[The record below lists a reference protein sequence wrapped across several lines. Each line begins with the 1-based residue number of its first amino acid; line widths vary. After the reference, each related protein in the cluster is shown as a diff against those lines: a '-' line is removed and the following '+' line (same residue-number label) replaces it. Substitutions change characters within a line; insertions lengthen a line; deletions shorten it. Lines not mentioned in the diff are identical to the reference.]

1 MKWKPIDD
9 SKEDKKS
16 SEMIWTE
23 LASKVDENE
32 GQTVFHCR
40 YVSKLFYANGGWVN
54 IDGDT
59 YLENADT
66 FEQLELLNAIGIPYA
81 PFRHYF
87 KNAGEIKNF
96 SLIFPKIPKY
106 WKTFHLVERAGSG
119 SFRVRDIMRNDLG
132 VYHIELT

>member
-9 SKEDKKS
+9 SKQEPENS
-16 SEMIWTE
+16 ALIWTE
-23 LASKVDENE
+23 LASKASENE
-32 GQTVFHCR
+32 GQTLFHCR

-54 IDGDT
+54 IDGET

-66 FEQLELLNAIGIPYA
+66 FEQLELLNAIGIPYS

-87 KNAGEIKNF
+87 KNTGEIKKF
-96 SLIFPKIPKY
+96 TLLFPRIPKY
-106 WKTFHLVERAGSG
+106 WKTFHLVEKAGAG
-119 SFRVRDIMRNDLG
+119 SFRVRDITRNDIG